1 MAQII
6 TRLVLCS
13 GWANRWIMTEAMLS
27 PGGWGGQCGSCGVS
41 CGDAALDCVD
51 AYGRAG
57 LVLGGGDRSWESNG
71 LSGLGG
77 GGFAGSGGARLGRS
91 AGAGI
96 CKDGRG
102 GLGGCRLQRG

>member
-1 MAQII
+1 MRARTRTMAQII

-13 GWANRWIMTEAMLS
+13 GWANRWIMTAAMLS
-27 PGGWGGQCGSCGVS
+27 PRGWGGQCGSCGVS

-77 GGFAGSGGARLGRS
+77 ESSAGSDGAGLGSSSAADLGRD
-91 AGAGI
+91 AGG
-96 CKDGRG
+96 
-102 GLGGCRLQRG
+102 